1 MNTIEIFKVINEGT
15 LLLLPVVVVLWLI
28 IIGREQKHLRDI
40 FWANQFE
47 VKDILRDIKAN
58 TIRNRELLI
67 GDEVYDVDE
76 IRK

>member
-15 LLLLPVVVVLWLI
+15 LLLLPVVVVIWLI
-28 IIGREQKHLRDI
+28 IIGREHKHLRDI